1 MSQSF
6 RVMAAV
12 LTLGVV
18 TACSDSPTSLRPAE
32 VAKPAFKAAP
42 APLTVANL
50 GGSWSQTPRSRV
62 PWFDG
67 VSVNGYMESWYTI
80 TLQQNG
86 GSLKGNANR
95 FAQYFYS
102 DGTPFTGAV
111 SAGSNGV
118 KVSGSVTSFT
128 DAVITFDRNGGE
140 SVGGASYVMRISADQ
155 RSMTV
160 VNPTPGGFQGFSR

>member
-1 MSQSF
+1 MSKSF
-6 RVMAAV
+6 RLMAAV
-12 LTLGVV
+12 LTLGVA

-32 VAKPAFKAAP
+32 VARPSMKIDPIP
-42 APLTVANL
+42 TVANL
-50 GGSWSQTPRSRV
+50 VGSWSQTPRSRV

-67 VSVNGYMESWYTI
+67 VSVNGYMESWYVLS
-80 TLQQNG
+80 LQQSNG
-86 GSLKGNANR
+86 SIKGNANR
-95 FAQYFYS
+95 FAQYFYA

-140 SVGGASYVMRISADQ
+140 SVGGRTYIMTISADQ
-155 RSMTV
+155 RTMTV
-160 VNPTPGGFQGFSR
+160 VNPTPGGFQSFTR